1 MSVTTSVLTANFY
14 DQGGNPYENV
24 TLEATLFGVDVESQ
38 TYVAMDKQ
46 LAYSDVLGVA
56 QLTLFSNVA
65 GVRHSFYRITAT
77 APNGVIISDSSVSIP
92 STDCNLVDVEG
103 NWTGEVFTGG
113 VNALVTGNLTV
124 QGNTTLGNFL
134 GNMVGGKILNLS
146 DYADDAAAAA
156 GGVQISGLYRTGS
169 ILKVR
174 VA

>member
-14 DQGGNPYENV
+14 DQEGNPYENV

-38 TYVAMDKQ
+38 TYIAMDKQ
-46 LAYSDVLGVA
+46 LTYSDALGVA

-65 GVRHSFYRITAT
+65 GTRHSYYRITAT

-92 STDCNLVDVEG
+92 AANCNLVDVEG

-113 VNALVTGNLTV
+113 VNAIVTGNLTV

-134 GNMVGGKILNLS
+134 GNMTGGKILNLGN
-146 DYADDAAAAA
+146 YVDDAEAAL
-156 GGVQISGLYRTGS
+156 GGVQVNGLYRTGS
-169 ILKVR
+169 VLKVR